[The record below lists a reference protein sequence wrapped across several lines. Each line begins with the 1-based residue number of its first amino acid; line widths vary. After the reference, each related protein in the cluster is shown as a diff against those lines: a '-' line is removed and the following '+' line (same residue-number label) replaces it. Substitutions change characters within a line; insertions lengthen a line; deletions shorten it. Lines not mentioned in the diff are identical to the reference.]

1 MAGILV
7 VEDERVVAHDIAESL
22 RKMGYDVVGTAASSE
37 ECLRHAAENR
47 PDLVL
52 MDIRIEGSL
61 DGIETAKRLR
71 SRYGVPVIYLTAYAD
86 EETVARA
93 CETEPHG
100 YILKPFRPG
109 ELRSMIEVALSKHQL
124 EAARTRTQLSE
135 RLTSLGTLAAGVAH
149 EINNPLTYI
158 LGNAA
163 LTFRELEAIVSL
175 LKADGKPAEALVAH
189 VRDRLPGLAEA
200 VREIEDGAERIRRI
214 VNDLQVFA
222 RPETG
227 AASGDAR
234 AALDWAL
241 RVTDTQIRERARI
254 ETDFSPMPL
263 VRGSGARLGQVF
275 VNLLLNAAQS
285 IPEGRATDNVI
296 RISTGTDESGRAI
309 ISIRDSG
316 HGMSPEI
323 QKRIFEPFFTTKP
336 VGSGTGL
343 GLSICHG
350 IVQSLGGEIQ
360 VESRLREG
368 TTFRVYLAVAPPTAG
383 AEAEPPEEARTRARI
398 LVIDDEPQ
406 VAKTMERILRSHDV
420 KISDSATAA
429 LEILATD
436 RTYHLVFCD
445 LTMPD
450 LTGMDFF
457 DRLQQTAP
465 EMAERVVF
473 MSGGVFTERAAE
485 FLKAVP
491 NLRLPKPFT
500 PAELRTFVATFL
512 RDHQKGTATLAES
525 AH

>member
-1 MAGILV
+1 MAAILV
-7 VEDERVVAHDIAESL
+7 VEDERVVAHDLAESL
-22 RKMGYDVVGTAASSE
+22 RKMGYDVTGTAASSE
-37 ECLRHAAENR
+37 ECLRQAAENR

-52 MDIRIEGSL
+52 MDIRIEGDL

-86 EETVARA
+86 EATVARA
-93 CETEPHG
+93 CESEPHG

-163 LTFRELEAIVSL
+163 LTSKELETLVAV
-175 LKADGKPAEALVAH
+175 LKADGKPAETLIATTIEKLE
-189 VRDRLPGLAEA
+189 PLAEA

-241 RVTDTQIRERARI
+241 RVTETQVRERARI

-275 VNLLLNAAQS
+275 VNLLLNAAQA
-285 IPEGRATDNVI
+285 IPEGQAGDNLI
-296 RISTGTDESGRAI
+296 RIKTGTDELGRAVVS
-309 ISIRDSG
+309 ISDTG
-316 HGMSPEI
+316 HGMSAET

-350 IVQSLGGEIQ
+350 IVQSLGGEIK

-368 TTFRVYLAVAPPTAG
+368 TTFHVHLAIAPTAADTA
-383 AEAEPPEEARTRARI
+383 AEAPEGSRARAHI

-406 VAKTMERILRSHDV
+406 VSKTMERILRGHDV
-420 KISDSATAA
+420 KTIESALKA
-429 LEILATD
+429 LELLTAD
-436 RTYHLVFCD
+436 RTYQLIFCD

-450 LTGMDFF
+450 LTGMDFY

-465 EMAERVVF
+465 ELIDRVVF

-512 RDHQKGTATLAES
+512 RDNQKEAAGMTES
-525 AH
+525 AS

>member
-1 MAGILV
+1 MAAILV
-7 VEDERVVAHDIAESL
+7 VEDERIVANDIAESL
-22 RKMGYDVVGTAASSE
+22 RTMGYDVVGTAASAE
-37 ECLRHAAENR
+37 ECLRQAAEHH

-52 MDIRIEGSL
+52 MDIRIEGDI

-71 SRYGVPVIYLTAYAD
+71 TRYGMPVIYLTAYAD

-100 YILKPFRPG
+100 YILKPFRAG
-109 ELRSMIEVALSKHQL
+109 ELRSMIEVALSKHQIESL
-124 EAARTRTQLSE
+124 RKRTALAE

-163 LTFRELEAIVSL
+163 LACRELEGLAAL
-175 LKADGKPAEALVAH
+175 LQTSSNPTEPALTKLGE
-189 VRDRLPGLAEA
+189 RLPALLES

-214 VNDLQVFA
+214 VTDLQVFA
-222 RPETG
+222 RPESG

-241 RVTDTQIRERARI
+241 RVTEKQVRERARI
-254 ETDFSPMPL
+254 ETHFAPMPL

-275 VNLLLNAAQS
+275 VNLLLNAAQA
-285 IPEGRATDNVI
+285 IDEGRAKDNLITV
-296 RISTGTDESGRAI
+296 STGTDGSGRAV
-309 ISIRDSG
+309 ISVRDTG
-316 HGMSPEI
+316 HGMGEEI

-350 IVQSLGGEIQ
+350 IVQSLGGEIK
-360 VESRLREG
+360 VESRLHHG
-368 TTFRVYLAVAPPTAG
+368 TTFRVYLAAASPSESPESEAPQSSG
-383 AEAEPPEEARTRARI
+383 SRARI

-406 VAKTMERILRSHDV
+406 VTKTMERILRGHDV
-420 KISDSATAA
+420 RTTESALNA
-429 LEILATD
+429 LEIIAKD
-436 RTYHLVFCD
+436 RAFHLVFCD

-450 LTGMDFF
+450 LTGMDFHE
-457 DRLQQTAP
+457 RLTKIAP
-465 EMAERVVF
+465 DLAERVVF

-485 FLKAVP
+485 FLNSVP
-491 NLRLPKPFT
+491 NLRMPKPFT
-500 PAELRTFVATFL
+500 PAELRGFVTTFL
-512 RDHQKGTATLAES
+512 RDHP
-525 AH
+525 H